1 MKLRKPIISKQKED
15 GQTNA
20 KMLSIRMYKQTEK
33 LVINEGMVVV
43 AFFIIIFF

>member
-1 MKLRKPIISKQKED
+1 MMTGM